1 MDNFLSTSGVFC
13 FKFDV
18 FSRLLLRRPD
28 SITKADTQALHRIL
42 YATLRVL
49 NKSLAAMAKNKA
61 MTNATASTIK
71 AKTKVW
77 NFDAKA
83 KAV

>member
-1 MDNFLSTSGVFC
+1 
-13 FKFDV
+13 
-18 FSRLLLRRPD
+18 
-28 SITKADTQALHRIL
+28 
-42 YATLRVL
+42 
-49 NKSLAAMAKNKA
+49 MAKNKA